1 MIAVTIHVHCLLQT
15 RETFV
20 TAAAG
25 VVTPSHHRRSPR
37 RDRGDVARD
46 GREAHRRPD
55 RAPPLPSESTHAM
68 VAATAPRRPPC
79 IDRKTL
85 ADRAFGQF
93 ARVTSS
99 SVGLASPCSAI
110 ILSTLYRPRRP
121 HGSQTIVSVGPR
133 RSGERSV
140 WRARQVIDDG
150 GARFGRRTRRSKPRS
165 RPASARGRRRHV
177 RAQPAGRIEATALLE
192 ALRGGQAATWFEAA
206 GSGCRKSTRVRSHN
220 SKPSKRYLRAENS
233 A

>member
-1 MIAVTIHVHCLLQT
+1 M
-15 RETFV
+15 
-20 TAAAG
+20 AARL
-25 VVTPSHHRRSPR
+25 T
-37 RDRGDVARD
+37 VARIALRSYPRNLLPRWLRQRPLVD
-46 GREAHRRPD
+46 RPASIVRRWRTAPSGSSPGSRAAQSAWRR
-55 RAPPLPSESTHAM
+55 RAPPSSSRHC
-68 VAATAPRRPPC
+68 TAP
-79 IDRKTL
+79 
-85 ADRAFGQF
+85 A
-93 ARVTSS
+93 V
-99 SVGLASPCSAI
+99 
-110 ILSTLYRPRRP
+110 YRPRRP

-177 RAQPAGRIEATALLE
+177 RAQPAGRIEATARLE
-192 ALRGGQAATWFEAA
+192 ALRGGQAATWFGAA

-220 SKPSKRYLRAENS
+220 SKPSKRYLRSENS